1 MGLELNGFGMRSL
14 ITVLSLTLLATTM
27 KGECILAKPLRV
39 RQVCGQVVNEKGFT
53 WPSTLR
59 LTKRN
64 KSGATNAFEQLAKT
78 DDEGRFAFKDIP
90 AGEYE
95 LRVTPTGMRE
105 VFVPILVDLRHP
117 QRGEACARPMD
128 LKVDFLP
135 EACVSPELRKVAR

>member
-1 MGLELNGFGMRSL
+1 MGLG
-14 ITVLSLTLLATTM
+14 LSGLRVRFFLMAFSFTLLAPTM
-27 KGECILAKPLRV
+27 IGECILAKALRV
-39 RQVCGQVVNEKGFT
+39 RQVCGQVA
-53 WPSTLR
+53 WPGTLR

-64 KSGATNAFEQLAKT
+64 KSGATNAYERLTKT

-105 VFVPILVDLRHP
+105 VFVPVLVDLHHP
-117 QRGEACARPMD
+117 LRDDTCATQMD

-135 EACVSPELRKVAR
+135 EPCVSPELRKAPR